1 MFLRID
7 NLADRLEDIE
17 LIKKWLTQ
25 SQISE
30 LLTKYCTHVSLN
42 KNNKFNI
49 PMILIALLDEV
60 PVGTISLLS
69 DSMIKDN
76 KYTPWIANMFV
87 AEDKRNM
94 GIGTYMHN
102 YLIEE
107 ALTMGYEKLYVSTHQ
122 DEFFERL
129 GWTYKETAITILGN
143 ETNLYVKELE

>member
-7 NLADRLEDIE
+7 NLADRLEDLE

-25 SQISE
+25 SQTNE
-30 LLTKYCTHVSLN
+30 LLTKYCTNISLN
-42 KNNKFNI
+42 KNNKFDI
-49 PMILIALLDEV
+49 PMILIALLDEK

-76 KYTPWIANMFV
+76 KYTPWISNMFV
-87 AEDKRNM
+87 VEDKRNM

-102 YLIEE
+102 YMLEE
-107 ALTMGYEKLYVSTHQ
+107 ALTMGYEKLYVSTNL
-122 DEFFERL
+122 DGYFERL
-129 GWTYKETAITILGN
+129 GWTYKETAITIIGN